1 MALDPLDYEH
11 RQVVA
16 LEGTGRAVTL
26 VSKTPFSVD
35 DGFAFIRQRQGE
47 RGKITESEAVLEY
60 KRPSD
65 ELR

>member
-1 MALDPLDYEH
+1 MSLNPLDYEH
-11 RQVVA
+11 RQVVV
-16 LEGTGRAVTL
+16 LEGTGQAVTI

-35 DGFAFIRQRQGE
+35 DGFAFIRQRQGNK
-47 RGKITESEAVLEY
+47 GAIPESDAVLEY